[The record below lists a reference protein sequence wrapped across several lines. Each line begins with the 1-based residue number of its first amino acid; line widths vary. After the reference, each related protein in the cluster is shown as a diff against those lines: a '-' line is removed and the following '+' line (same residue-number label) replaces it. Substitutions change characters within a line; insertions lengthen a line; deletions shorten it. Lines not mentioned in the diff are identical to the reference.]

1 MQIETKHKTKQAEC
15 VLDFNSLPVCI
26 RVRIPVRPDNF
37 VQDYCCTCFKINF
50 SERQEGSTVSS
61 STLVCLLSVVVVVVV
76 MCNSTVNICAID
88 LTKAFDK
95 VNHSVLYMKLMKRL
109 IPNALLEV
117 LENWMSS
124 CLTCVKWSSSW
135 SHFFSVD
142 SGVRQGAVLSPFLF
156 AVCVDKMK

>member
-1 MQIETKHKTKQAEC
+1 M
-15 VLDFNSLPVCI
+15 
-26 RVRIPVRPDNF
+26 
-37 VQDYCCTCFKINF
+37 
-50 SERQEGSTVSS
+50 SS
-61 STLVCLLSVVVVVVV
+61 STLVCLLSVVVVVT
-76 MCNSTVNICAID
+76 CNSTVNICAID

-117 LENWMSS
+117 LENWLSS

-156 AVCVDKMK
+156 AVCVDEMKKAISVTPDWGPLLCFMLMTFC